1 MDSLHCAD
9 YHVAW
14 ICLVADIELLP
25 AQLMLDERHTPPPY
39 NTHYE
44 ENTYLCGLING
55 HAVVV
60 ATCPQGETGNVNVG
74 RLTGSLFKTFPNIRM
89 AVLVD
94 IGGGIARPWVVPFV
108 RPPSFAGRETQL
120 AQLDAH
126 ISSEGGR
133 RLASYGLGGCGKTAL
148 ALEAA
153 YRTRERQPARA
164 VLWVPAVSRESFEQA
179 YREIGE
185 RLSIPGIADGK
196 VDIKRLDERT
206 VAEFLDMLAFL
217 ALAIVQAVAFITTN
231 DVAFSD
237 YISDYRS
244 SEEEAMTLLGE
255 EFEDQGRYR
264 DAKNPVATTWYIS
277 FRQIQKENKLAA
289 DYLSFMAC
297 IANTDIPASLLLPSG
312 SRVAQ
317 TKAIGTLKATLRA
330 EKGADVNAQGG
341 KYGNALQTASAE
353 GEQEIIRLLLEK
365 GADVNAQGG
374 YYSNALQAASWRGHQ
389 EIVRVLLEMGAEV
402 NAQGGEYGSAFQA
415 ASRAG
420 HKSIVAILSTAGS
433 VVNAED
439 AQEDNSPR
447 TFLTDSLQDAVRTAS
462 KEQSIFKALWQHVIP
477 CSTMLWPALVL
488 AITGGVILGLVRSR
502 RIPFLVSEAVR
513 CSGI

>member
-1 MDSLHCAD
+1 M
-9 YHVAW
+9 
-14 ICLVADIELLP
+14 LL
-25 AQLMLDERHTPPPY
+25 
-39 NTHYE
+39 
-44 ENTYLCGLING
+44 
-55 HAVVV
+55 
-60 ATCPQGETGNVNVG
+60 
-74 RLTGSLFKTFPNIRM
+74 
-89 AVLVD
+89 
-94 IGGGIARPWVVPFV
+94 
-108 RPPSFAGRETQL
+108 
-120 AQLDAH
+120 
-126 ISSEGGR
+126 
-133 RLASYGLGGCGKTAL
+133 
-148 ALEAA
+148 
-153 YRTRERQPARA
+153 
-164 VLWVPAVSRESFEQA
+164 
-179 YREIGE
+179 
-185 RLSIPGIADGK
+185 
-196 VDIKRLDERT
+196 
-206 VAEFLDMLAFL
+206 
-217 ALAIVQAVAFITTN
+217 
-231 DVAFSD
+231 
-237 YISDYRS
+237 
-244 SEEEAMTLLGE
+244 
-255 EFEDQGRYR
+255 
-264 DAKNPVATTWYIS
+264 
-277 FRQIQKENKLAA
+277 
-289 DYLSFMAC
+289 
-297 IANTDIPASLLLPSG
+297 
-312 SRVAQ
+312 
-317 TKAIGTLKATLRA
+317 